1 MYKFKLNMYF
11 FLKISFTLILS
22 NFLGSFFLHASDE
35 ARPTAFFRLMFWGE
49 QKIESLYYA
58 PWGNFEESNSTQF
71 STSVR
76 YGALSKKCAY
86 YGQNDIILYK
96 ELTPDSHDQRK
107 KDRYKKISRI
117 SFVAREGETKEFI
130 VLISSPNQLG
140 EYQCFQLPFTEND
153 VPWGSYKL
161 FSQIRETLYIAAE
174 NKKFALQPGGNES
187 IHSSEFEEA
196 RRIRLKIYQK
206 KNQEYKQVSS
216 SSLAMNSKR
225 RGVCLLTTMRKKI
238 YLIPLIDDLTPLS
251 KIVGYG
257 CGPLVLAPEPH
268 AKTAKQ

>member
-1 MYKFKLNMYF
+1 MF
-11 FLKISFTLILS
+11 FLKISFTLLLS
-22 NFLGSFFLHASDE
+22 YFLGSFFLHASDD
-35 ARPTAFFRLMFWGE
+35 AKPTAFFRLMFWGE

-58 PWGNFEESNSTQF
+58 PWGNFEESNATQF

-76 YGALSKKCAY
+76 YGALSEKCAY
-86 YGQNDIILYK
+86 YGQNDIILYRKLRPDTHRK
-96 ELTPDSHDQRK
+96 EDS
-107 KDRYKKISRI
+107 YEKISRI
-117 SFVAREGETKEFI
+117 SFVAQQGETKEFI

-174 NKKFALQPGGNES
+174 NKKFALKPGGNES
-187 IHSSEFEEA
+187 IHSSEFQEEG
-196 RRIRLKIYQK
+196 RIRLKIYQK
-206 KNQEYKQVSS
+206 KEQKYKQVSS
-216 SSLAMNSKR
+216 SSLAMNLKR

-238 YLIPLIDDLTPLS
+238 YLIPLIDDFIPLS

-257 CGPLVLAPEPH
+257 CGPLVLAPESL
-268 AKTAKQ
+268 ANTAKQ